1 MVDYYLLCYL
11 YIGNTKQTFKKIMN
25 GHFYDLLRLLKNE
38 KKNVL
43 FAAHTKQHFE
53 VTTSHTDLHK
63 YMAFK
68 VVKQVNPIGAMQIF
82 TKPNCN
88 LCTEERLTALKKP
101 RDKHVMFMNKN
112 LEMYGA
118 FRHKTT
124 FRIFLLSTDDS
135 I

>member
-1 MVDYYLLCYL
+1 M
-11 YIGNTKQTFKKIMN
+11 KKKT
-25 GHFYDLLRLLKNE
+25 DS
-38 KKNVL
+38 
-43 FAAHTKQHFE
+43 FAAHTRQHFD

-68 VVKQVNPIGAMQIF
+68 LVKQVNPIGAMQIF

-88 LCTEERLTALKKP
+88 LCTEERLTALKEP

-118 FRHKTT
+118 FWQKTT
-124 FRIFLLSTDDS
+124 FHIFLLSTDDS